1 MREKGAWSEATF
13 TSRAKEATVRGSAT
27 YEGEQRARQGK
38 GLDPLV
44 DPKKF
49 DVIRMSNNLL
59 VPEGDGFSLKFGVA
73 MPVETD
79 IDTTGSMGGNVE
91 IAFRVQPKVQ
101 NLLIQGKDAV
111 LKRYHTQIATG
122 VVQDRQDRFPYQRS
136 QFEPD
141 NEVEAQMALLNPEK
155 DGGDSI
161 EDYQLGLFAAA
172 YLSKTSITNYGLRG
186 YYFSVGDE
194 RGRDLFEQEVLERV
208 FGPTVLEKAF
218 GKSTATLPSV
228 KEAVAEALSK
238 WHIFFLQVGDKSD
251 VTSWWRG
258 LIGKERIVRL
268 PKTEDLAEVQACIIG
283 LTEGVLDAR
292 SAVSFLKEANVSAGE
307 AQRIVDA
314 CLGIPLGLQK
324 TLPNFDKIPMAGAKF
339 ANREDIWPG
348 TKGAGKLKKS
358 VAVSETAAPVK
369 KGKKTWKL

>member
-1 MREKGAWSEATF
+1 MREKGAWSEATY
-13 TSRAKEATVRGSAT
+13 TSRAKEATTRGSAT

-49 DVIRMSNNLL
+49 DVIRVSNNLM

-101 NLLIQGKDAV
+101 NLLIQGKSAV
-111 LKRYHTQIATG
+111 LKRYHAQIATG

-141 NEVEAQMALLNPEK
+141 NEVEKQMGLLVPEK

-194 RGRDLFEQEVLERV
+194 RGRDTFDPEVLERV
-208 FGPTVLEKAF
+208 FGPTVMEKAF
-218 GKSTATLPSV
+218 GKTKTTLPSV

-238 WHIFFLQVGDKSD
+238 WHVFFLQVGDKSD
-251 VTSWWRG
+251 VTSWWKG

-283 LTEGVLDAR
+283 LTEGVLNAR
-292 SAVSFLKEANVSAGE
+292 SAVDFLREANVSASE

-339 ANREDIWPG
+339 TNRDDIWPG
-348 TKGAGKLKKS
+348 TKAGKSKK
-358 VAVSETAAPVK
+358 AAPVADDTAPAK